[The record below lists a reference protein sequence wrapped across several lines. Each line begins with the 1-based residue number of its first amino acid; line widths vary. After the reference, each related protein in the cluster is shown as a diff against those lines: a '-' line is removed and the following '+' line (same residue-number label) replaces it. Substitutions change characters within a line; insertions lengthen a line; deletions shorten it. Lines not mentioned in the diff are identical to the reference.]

1 MRITVNRSRCI
12 AAGQC
17 VLKAPLVFDQD
28 EKDGI
33 VIVLQEKPGPEL
45 EAAARLAARVCP
57 SEAITIEDKPSRAGD
72 RPVDWEEK

>member
-17 VLKAPLVFDQD
+17 VLKAPHVFDQD

-33 VIVLQEKPGPEL
+33 VILLHENPAPEL
-45 EAAARLAARVCP
+45 RNSARLAMRVCP
-57 SEAITIEDKPSRAGD
+57 SEAITIEED
-72 RPVDWEEK
+72 